1 MDFGGQDGVPLP
13 GTCMH
18 MYVHVH
24 AHAHTYTYPL
34 SLSLSHPA
42 GKDDGGHWCS
52 GSELLHKLLKPHA
65 EVGVQWQGILEQATQ
80 VGQPLCARW
89 GSQPL

>member
-1 MDFGGQDGVPLP
+1 MVCPYLAHVCTCMC
-13 GTCMH
+13 TCMH
-18 MYVHVH
+18 M
-24 AHAHTYTYPL
+24 HTHTHTL